1 METSFAALAALVYA
15 WEGFLSAAQPCSK
28 AASMALVRPRS
39 SLCWSGRPTGFLISP
54 GMEVLLCKEIL
65 LGPNCCVTPWKM
77 LMSVVRFL
85 RRSKPLA
92 RRGETCFG
100 YACQL
105 YF

>member
-1 METSFAALAALVYA
+1 
-15 WEGFLSAAQPCSK
+15 
-28 AASMALVRPRS
+28 
-39 SLCWSGRPTGFLISP
+39 
-54 GMEVLLCKEIL
+54 MEVLLCKEIL